1 MENFKFLEN
10 LIEANPA
17 EFISLIGL
25 LVIWSLVW
33 KGLALWKAAR
43 LTHKGWFI
51 TLLILNTAGI
61 LEIIYIF
68 AIAKKK
74 ENPKNPQITDTKS
87 NL

>member
-1 MENFKFLEN
+1 MNEIDPISNF
-10 LIEANPA
+10 IESNIAL
-17 EFISLIGL
+17 FIIIIF
-25 LVIWSLVW
+25 VVAIWSVAW

-43 LTHKGWFI
+43 SSHKGWFI
-51 TLLILNTAGI
+51 ALLILNTAGI

-74 ENPKNPQITDTKS
+74 ENPKNPQITDTKN

>member
-1 MENFKFLEN
+1 MNEIDPISNF
-10 LIEANPA
+10 IESNIAL
-17 EFISLIGL
+17 FIIIIF
-25 LVIWSLVW
+25 VVAIWSVAW